1 MGNHSTWFSLFPGY
15 ETLKQNLQI
24 YLGREW
30 TWQIFQATHFEITHI
45 MGGLLVVFVACFF
58 GLRYLASV
66 KSATDGGLVPPA
78 KFGIRALMEGLADI
92 VYGLMES
99 AMGPKDAPKFLP
111 LIGTLF
117 VFILFCNL
125 LALIPGFLPPT
136 DTLKTN
142 LAIAGLVFVM
152 THIYGL
158 RAHGLAYLKHFI
170 GPVWWLA
177 WLMLPIELVS
187 HVARPVSLSM
197 RLLGNITA
205 DHKVGA
211 VFFGL
216 IPFLVPVPFLVM
228 GVFVSLVQA
237 VVFSLLSTI
246 YIATSVAH
254 EEH

>member
-1 MGNHSTWFSLFPGY
+1 MGEHTTWFDYLPGY
-15 ETLKQNLQI
+15 QALKHNLEI

-30 TWQIFQATHFEITHI
+30 TWQVFQATHFEVTHI
-45 MGGLLVVFVACFF
+45 LGGVLVVLLLAFF
-58 GLRYLASV
+58 GLRYLAAV
-66 KSATDGGLVPPA
+66 KSAADGGLVPPR
-78 KFGIRALMEGLADI
+78 KFGLRALMEMLGDTI
-92 VYGLMES
+92 YGLMES

-111 LIGTLF
+111 LIGSLF
-117 VFILFCNL
+117 VFILFSNL
-125 LALIPGFLPPT
+125 LGLIPGLLPPT
-136 DTLKTN
+136 DTIKTN
-142 LAIAGLVFVM
+142 LALAGLVFVM

-158 RAHGLAYLKHFI
+158 KAHGLAYLKHFM

-177 WLMLPIELVS
+177 WLMLPIEIVS

-197 RLLGNITA
+197 RLMGNIAA

-216 IPFLVPVPFLVM
+216 IPLLVPVPFLLM
-228 GVFVSLVQA
+228 GVFVSFVQA

-246 YIATSVAH
+246 YIATAVAH

>member
-1 MGNHSTWFSLFPGY
+1 MGNHSTWFDLFPGY

-24 YLGREW
+24 YMGREW
-30 TWQIFQATHFEITHI
+30 TWQIFQDTHFEITHI
-45 MGGLLVVFVACFF
+45 MGGLLVVVLACFF
-58 GLRYLASV
+58 GLGYLAEV
-66 KSATDGGLVPPA
+66 KGSNDEGLVPPA

-99 AMGPKDAPKFLP
+99 AMGTKDAPEFLP

-125 LALIPGFLPPT
+125 LGLIPGFLPPT

-152 THIYGL
+152 THVYGFKS
-158 RAHGLAYLKHFI
+158 HGIAYLKHFI

-228 GVFVSLVQA
+228 GVFVSIVQA